1 MTTDTTAYDVLR
13 AYDFDTLQREIY
25 SKTAADVQRALTT
38 PHRTIADFMA
48 LVSPAAVPYLE
59 EMAREAHR
67 LTVERFGHTI
77 QLYIPLYL
85 SNVCSN
91 SCVYCGFSVE
101 NKIRRRQLTL
111 SEIDREVEAIKALG
125 FRHLLLVS
133 GEDLRA
139 SSWKYYLQVV
149 EHIRPHFAQLSLEVQ
164 PLTTEQYTALHEAG
178 VD

>member
-1 MTTDTTAYDVLR
+1 MSTEQTAYDVLT
-13 AYDFDTLQREIY
+13 AYDFDTLHRDIY
-25 SKTAADVQRALTT
+25 SKTAADVQRALAT
-38 PHRTIADFMA
+38 PYRTIEDFKA
-48 LVSPAAVPYLE
+48 LVSPAAVPFLE

-111 SEIDREVEAIKALG
+111 TEIDREVEAIKALG

-133 GEDLRA
+133 GEDL
-139 SSWKYYLQVV
+139 SLQLV
-149 EHIRPHFAQLSLEVQ
+149 EVLS
-164 PLTTEQYTALHEAG
+164 TG
-178 VD
+178 R